1 MFGLGLATKVYVAV
15 EAVDMRKGQT
25 LWSHMPDAVGS
36 SECTV
41 FVCRNFLQE
50 AGAHLKQAGKVVGLL
65 IRFAVRAHVAYR
77 SKAVYHSKV
86 ASILR

>member
-36 SECTV
+36 YECTV
-41 FVCRNFLQE
+41 FVCRNSCRRPVLI
-50 AGAHLKQAGKVVGLL
+50 QAS
-65 IRFAVRAHVAYR
+65 R
-77 SKAVYHSKV
+77 
-86 ASILR
+86 